1 MEKSQES
8 CGRIAQK
15 MKFSIKD
22 FFSKCDQIRR
32 LLISREFLFAAQSI
46 FNDFFNSLFSKKYY
60 YRVKQDGQKY
70 ETI

>member
-1 MEKSQES
+1 
-8 CGRIAQK
+8 

-32 LLISREFLFAAQSI
+32 LLISQEFLFAAQSI
-46 FNDFFNSLFSKKYY
+46 FNDFFNSLFSQKYY
-60 YRVKQDGQKY
+60 YRVRQDDQKY